1 MLMAR
6 IAFTRFIEK
15 SEERSYFTIPFRVP
29 ENVES
34 MTVSY
39 AYPRRVR
46 RQEEGFLLDEERAI
60 VDLGL
65 NAPGGAFVGA
75 SGSDRS
81 SITISPFGSSHGY
94 ASVSVAPGGWEIIV
108 GAYKV
113 PEEGVSVA
121 YEIEFTEKR
130 MRLFRGDLHTH
141 TTGSDGVM
149 TPEELAELC
158 ARQKLDFVFVT
169 DHNTWF
175 ENEHLP
181 RRGDLTVIPGAEWTH
196 FKGHAN
202 FLGLT
207 RPYKNPFCVNT
218 EEEALAILQEARDNG
233 ALISFN
239 HPFDGPCGWRWGM
252 DVFPMDAVEVWNGA
266 LMAGPNEECLAW
278 WHDQICHG
286 RRLPIVGGSDFHRE
300 GPLSLPGLP
309 CTHAYALS
317 RAPEDILSA
326 IRAGR
331 CFVSFTPEGP
341 EVSIASGEALMG
353 GEAPAGQ
360 AVSIRFSCLKGGDR
374 LRLVTDRGE
383 TETLCPAGA
392 SAVEIP
398 FYPAGER
405 FVRCEV
411 LRRTAPGLP
420 PLRVM
425 VSNPLYF
432 APEES

>member
-1 MLMAR
+1 MPR
-6 IAFTRFIEK
+6 VAFERFISK
-15 SEERSYFTIPFRVP
+15 GEERTYFTIPFRAP

-39 AYPRRVR
+39 AYPRHVR
-46 RQEEGFLLDEERAI
+46 RQEAGFQISEERAI

-94 ASVSVAPGGWEIIV
+94 AAARVEPGEWEIIV

-113 PEEGVSVA
+113 PEEGVTVT

-141 TTGSDGVM
+141 TTGSDGVL

-169 DHNTWF
+169 NHNTWF

-196 FKGHAN
+196 YEGHAN
-202 FLGLT
+202 FLGLK

-218 EEEALAILQEARDNG
+218 EEETRSILREARDNG

-266 LMAGPNEECLAW
+266 LMTGPNEECLAW
-278 WHDQICHG
+278 WHDQLCQG
-286 RRLPIVGGSDFHRE
+286 RRLPIVGGSDFHRA

-309 CTHAYALS
+309 CTKVYALS

-326 IRAGR
+326 LRAGR

-341 EVSIASGEALMG
+341 EVSITSGEARMG
-353 GEAPAGQ
+353 GEVPAGQ
-360 AVSIRFSCLKGGDR
+360 PVSIQFTRLLGGDR
-374 LRLVTDRGE
+374 LRLVTERGE
-383 TETLCPAGA
+383 TETLCPVGA
-392 SAVEIP
+392 SAAEVP
-398 FYPAGER
+398 FRHAGEK

-411 LRRTAPGLP
+411 LRNLPGGMP
-420 PLRVM
+420 PMRVM

-432 APEES
+432 SPEE